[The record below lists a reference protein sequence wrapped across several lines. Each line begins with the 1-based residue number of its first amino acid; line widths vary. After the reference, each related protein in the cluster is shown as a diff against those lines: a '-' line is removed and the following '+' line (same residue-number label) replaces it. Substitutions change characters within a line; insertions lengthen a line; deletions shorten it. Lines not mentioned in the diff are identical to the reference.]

1 MDENVLVRDLTP
13 IEYARIGA
21 KKTGDTLS
29 DGSVL
34 LRRKDMDL
42 MGLERFR
49 TWIQNEV
56 LSKGSVLAYFDET
69 SRPIFR

>member
-1 MDENVLVRDLTP
+1 MDDHVLVRDLTP
-13 IEYARIGA
+13 IEYARVKA

-34 LRRKDMDL
+34 LRRCDMDH

-49 TWIQNEV
+49 TWIQEEV

-69 SRPIFR
+69 PRPIFR